1 MEDTMSTSKRIWTED
16 EIKNLIQ
23 TNDEVLYRA
32 LKELYA
38 CQTEDEQAS
47 GRTKEYNGKGFNG
60 VDAEFLSSV
69 ARFLIRNGFLTEK
82 QKICTRKKLVKYNKQ
97 LTKIANA

>member
-1 MEDTMSTSKRIWTED
+1 MSTSKRIWTEE
-16 EIKNLIQ
+16 EIKSLVQ

-38 CQTEDEQAS
+38 CQTADEQAS
-47 GRTKEYNGKGFNG
+47 GETREHNGKGFNG

-69 ARFLIRNGFLTEK
+69 SRFLIKNGFLTEK
-82 QKICTRKKLVKYNKQ
+82 QKMYTRKKLVKYNKQ
-97 LTKIANA
+97 LTRLANA